1 MKKIILILLFSF
13 NLQAQYVP
21 FTDAVH
27 DTLVSRMKN
36 IYLSY
41 DAFGRLDM
49 TAKTMS
55 MDTAK
60 VNLILA
66 NGVVYNLSNFA
77 TTSALSSYGT
87 ISAFNTAIANYS
99 TTTQMNTALSSY
111 PTTSNLNST
120 LAGYFL
126 LSGKN
131 TVADSTIFS
140 DNIFTVNV
148 YPTTTNVSALGTS
161 SKQFTNLF
169 LQNVPKIGNI
179 SMNDITSMGASTSA
193 GITGILGLLGINKIA
208 VIMRDGTT
216 FSMLVLPP

>member
-1 MKKIILILLFSF
+1 MLFISNVYSQDYYKVSDMIKDSIF
-13 NLQAQYVP
+13 
-21 FTDAVH
+21 
-27 DTLVSRMKN
+27 SRMG
-36 IYLSY
+36 S
-41 DAFGRLDM
+41 G
-49 TAKTMS
+49 TM
-55 MDTAK
+55 
-60 VNLILA
+60 
-66 NGVVYNLSNFA
+66 
-77 TTSALSSYGT
+77 TSALSSYET

-111 PTTSNLNST
+111 PTTSSLNST